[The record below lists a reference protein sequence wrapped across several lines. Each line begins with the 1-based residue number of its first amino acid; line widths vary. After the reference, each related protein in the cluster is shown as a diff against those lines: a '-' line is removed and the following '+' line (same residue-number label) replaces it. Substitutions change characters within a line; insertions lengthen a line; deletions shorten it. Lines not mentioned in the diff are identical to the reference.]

1 MVPFQ
6 LTRGTSYPDSKAVT
20 ALAKEE
26 RKVGQRRRCHDDR
39 KRESDPQGLFFF
51 FSDLDLEKPFAKK

>member
-26 RKVGQRRRCHDDR
+26 RKVGQRRQCHDDR
-39 KRESDPQGLFFF
+39 KRESDPQSLIFFF
-51 FSDLDLEKPFAKK
+51 DLDLEKPFAKK